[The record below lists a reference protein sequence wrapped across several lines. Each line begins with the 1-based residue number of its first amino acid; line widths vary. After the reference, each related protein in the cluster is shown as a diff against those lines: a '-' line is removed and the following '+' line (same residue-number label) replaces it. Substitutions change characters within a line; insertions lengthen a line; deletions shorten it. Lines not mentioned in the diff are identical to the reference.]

1 MANPST
7 VLDELAPSLSAMPAP
22 TTGTESPTKSAMS
35 RSAVMWSRFSGALVS
50 STMPVVPLNTAP
62 DPAPI
67 SAPPTKKSARFG
79 MVSRT
84 ETSVAYDAGSF
95 LLKVN
100 ADLNPGPPIPSF
112 PVKDI
117 RAAKEGLIANGCTIL
132 LDNGDSLCFRD
143 PFGIVYCVAEEKT
156 GN

>member
-1 MANPST
+1 MLPSSNCVAIHLT
-7 VLDELAPSLSAMPAP
+7 D
-22 TTGTESPTKSAMS
+22 
-35 RSAVMWSRFSGALVS
+35 
-50 STMPVVPLNTAP
+50 
-62 DPAPI
+62 I
-67 SAPPTKKSARFG
+67 SAAENYYTNVMKFE

-95 LLKVN
+95 LLRVN

-143 PFGIVYCVAEEKT
+143 PFGIVYCVSEE
-156 GN
+156 GS

>member
-1 MANPST
+1 MLPSSNCVAIHLT
-7 VLDELAPSLSAMPAP
+7 D
-22 TTGTESPTKSAMS
+22 
-35 RSAVMWSRFSGALVS
+35 
-50 STMPVVPLNTAP
+50 
-62 DPAPI
+62 I
-67 SAPPTKKSARFG
+67 SAAENYYTNVMKFE

-84 ETSVAYDAGSF
+84 ETSVAYNAGDF
-95 LLKVN
+95 LLRVN

-143 PFGIVYCVAEEKT
+143 PWSREQPP
-156 GN
+156 

>member
-1 MANPST
+1 MLPSSNCVAIHLT
-7 VLDELAPSLSAMPAP
+7 D
-22 TTGTESPTKSAMS
+22 
-35 RSAVMWSRFSGALVS
+35 
-50 STMPVVPLNTAP
+50 
-62 DPAPI
+62 I
-67 SAPPTKKSARFG
+67 SAAETYYTNVMKFE

-84 ETSVAYDAGSF
+84 ETSVAYDAGAF
-95 LLKVN
+95 LLRVD

-156 GN
+156 DN

>member
-1 MANPST
+1 MLPSSNCVAIHLT
-7 VLDELAPSLSAMPAP
+7 D
-22 TTGTESPTKSAMS
+22 
-35 RSAVMWSRFSGALVS
+35 
-50 STMPVVPLNTAP
+50 
-62 DPAPI
+62 I
-67 SAPPTKKSARFG
+67 SAAENYYTNVMKFE

-100 ADLNPGPPIPSF
+100 ADLKPGPPIPSF

-117 RAAKEGLIANGCTIL
+117 RMAKEGLIANGCTIL

-156 GN
+156 DN